1 MQFFSSVPFVVG
13 KEIWRT
19 GNAPMDMLNL
29 HHEFYT
35 GIALSRAGELL
46 APVRTRATGPIF
58 SMPASWRFVGECDVM
73 QVADHLRIHQS
84 TPITS
89 SCVIHGGFV
98 VTFGGLMEST

>member
-1 MQFFSSVPFVVG
+1 
-13 KEIWRT
+13 
-19 GNAPMDMLNL
+19 MDMLNV
-29 HHEFYT
+29 HHEFHT

-46 APVRTRATGPIF
+46 APVGTRATSPIF
-58 SMPASWRFVGECDVM
+58 SMPACLGGLLGNVM

-98 VTFGGLMEST
+98 VTFGGVMEST